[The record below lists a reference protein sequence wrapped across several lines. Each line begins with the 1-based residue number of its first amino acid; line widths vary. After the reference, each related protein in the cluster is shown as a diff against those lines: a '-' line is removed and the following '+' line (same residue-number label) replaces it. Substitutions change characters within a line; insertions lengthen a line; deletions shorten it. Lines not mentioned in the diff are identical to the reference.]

1 MSRLPLARLLIVD
14 DESGLVT
21 ALCGLLKAKGYATTG
36 VGSGAAAL
44 TALSE
49 SVSHP
54 SQRFDVLITDL
65 MMPAMDG
72 IALVR
77 AALELDNDL
86 VSVVMTGHGTI
97 DTAVEALQAGALD
110 FILKPFN
117 LSVIMPVLSRVLALR
132 KLRQENAALALQVT
146 LRTEELEVKNRELQI
161 ANRELQAFT
170 HSVSHDLRQPLNGVI
185 GFAELLLSEKP
196 GSLNAMQKDYL
207 GDIYNGG
214 HQLLRLTADLLQFS
228 RLGHQPLTKEAIDMT
243 RLVWSIVNPLR
254 AGELHREI
262 DLRVATL
269 PNASADPSLIKQALA
284 NLLSNAFKFTRRTPN
299 AVIEITGWQRD
310 GELTY
315 CVRDNGA
322 GFDMTNAARLFAIF
336 HRLHDDQDFEGTGV
350 GLSIVQRIIERHG
363 GTITA
368 EAQVGK
374 GAAFTFTLPATG
386 ATAQLAKAG
395 T

>member
-1 MSRLPLARLLIVD
+1 
-14 DESGLVT
+14 
-21 ALCGLLKAKGYATTG
+21 LKAKGYATTG
-36 VGSGAAAL
+36 VGSGVAAL
-44 TALSE
+44 AALSE
-49 SVSHP
+49 SVSTP

-72 IALVR
+72 IALLR
-77 AALELDNDL
+77 AALELDNEL

-97 DTAVEALQAGALD
+97 DTAVEAMQAGALD
-110 FILKPFN
+110 YILKPFN
-117 LSVIMPVLSRVLALR
+117 LSVIMPVLSRALALR
-132 KLRQENAALALQVT
+132 KLRQDNGALALQVT
-146 LRTEELEVKNRELQI
+146 LRTQEAEAKNRELQI

-196 GSLNAMQKDYL
+196 GALNASQKEYL

-228 RLGHQPLTKEAIDMT
+228 RLGQQPLTKEAVNMT
-243 RLVWSIVNPLR
+243 ALVWSIVNPLR

-269 PNASADPSLIKQALA
+269 PNASADPALIKQALV

-299 AVIEITGWQRD
+299 AVIEITGCQRD
-310 GELTY
+310 GALTY
-315 CVRDNGA
+315 CIRDNGA
-322 GFDMTNAARLFAIF
+322 GFNMTNAGRLFSIF
-336 HRLHDDQDFEGTGV
+336 HRLHGDQDFEGTGV
-350 GLSIVQRIIERHG
+350 GLSIAQRIIERHG

-374 GAAFTFTLPATG
+374 GAAFTFTLPAT
-386 ATAQLAKAG
+386 K
-395 T
+395 

>member
-1 MSRLPLARLLIVD
+1 MTGQPLARLLIVD
-14 DESGLVT
+14 DESALVA

-36 VGSGAAAL
+36 VRSGAEAL
-44 TALSE
+44 VALSE
-49 SVSHP
+49 SASHP

-65 MMPAMDG
+65 MMPGMDG
-72 IALVR
+72 ITLLR
-77 AALELDNDL
+77 AALELDSDL

-97 DTAVEALQAGALD
+97 DTAVEAMQAGALD
-110 FILKPFN
+110 YILKPFN
-117 LSVIMPVLSRVLALR
+117 LSVIIPVLSRALAVR
-132 KLRQENAALALQVT
+132 KLRRDNAALALEVT
-146 LRTEELEVKNRELQI
+146 LRTEELEAKNRELQI

-196 GSLNAMQKDYL
+196 GSLNASQKEYL

-228 RLGHQPLTKEAIDMT
+228 RLGHQPLSKEAIDMT
-243 RLVWSIVNPLR
+243 DLIGSILDPLR
-254 AGELHREI
+254 ASEPHRDI

-269 PNASADPSLIKQALA
+269 PQAFGDPSLIKQALV
-284 NLLSNAFKFTRRTPN
+284 NLLSNAFKFTRRTPH
-299 AVIEITGWQRD
+299 AVIEITGWQRN
-310 GELTY
+310 GEVAY

-322 GFDMTNAARLFAIF
+322 GFDMTHAGRLFSIF
-336 HRLHDDQDFEGTGV
+336 QRLHGDEDFEGTGV

-368 EAQVGK
+368 EAHVGQ
-374 GAAFTFTLPATG
+374 GAAFTFTLPAT
-386 ATAQLAKAG
+386 K
-395 T
+395 